1 MKRYQTISR
10 LFQVVTLIT
19 VALVFGPGSAI
30 TGAASA
36 SSTLDFTA
44 IDAYVATQMK
54 EQRIPGLAIGIVQG
68 DQVVHLKGFGQADA
82 SGRAVTPQTPFIL
95 ASVSKPI
102 TALAVMQLVEQG
114 KLELDAPVQ
123 RYLPSFRVAD
133 LDASSHITVRHLLSH
148 TSGLPES
155 ADVVLLTSTDTSDG
169 ALERQV
175 HELASVQLNRP
186 VGASFEY
193 ANVNYAT
200 LGLLVQAVSG
210 QSYEAYVQQ
219 HVFGPLDMRHSYTS
233 QAEAQ
238 PQGLAN
244 GSRYWFGVPIPADV
258 PDNRAERPNGR
269 LIASAE
275 DMAHFLI
282 AQLNGGQYAGAALLS
297 PAGIAAMHQPAA
309 QIGGGEAGY
318 GLGWYSGQRNGVTTV
333 EHAGDGVNFHANVV
347 LVPERALGIVLLEN
361 AQNGLKPELMS
372 GIARGVTTLL
382 LGEQPARME
391 SGGLKLMVYYAVLVL
406 AVIQLFGIIWSIRQI
421 RRWGAQ
427 PEARPR
433 GWRGIVWHIVLPL
446 VLNLA
451 HGLVFLVGLPA
462 MFSATLGYLCLYVP
476 DFGYTLIVS
485 GSLAVVWAIVR
496 TMLVC
501 GLLHDRLTAAVAA
514 LEHAAQRIRSLCA

>member
-1 MKRYQTISR
+1 ME
-10 LFQVVTLIT
+10 
-19 VALVFGPGSAI
+19 
-30 TGAASA
+30 
-36 SSTLDFTA
+36 
-44 IDAYVATQMK
+44 
-54 EQRIPGLAIGIVQG
+54 EQRIPGLALGIVQG
-68 DQVVHLKGFGQADA
+68 DQIVHLKGFGQADA
-82 SGRAVTPQTPFIL
+82 SGRPVTPQTPFIL

-123 RYLPSFRVAD
+123 RYLPWFRVAD
-133 LDASSHITVRHLLSH
+133 PDASSQITVRHLLSH

-155 ADVVLLTSTDTSDG
+155 ADVALLTSTDTSDG

-175 HELASVQLNRP
+175 RDLHSVQLNRP
-186 VGASFEY
+186 VGATFEY

-200 LGLLVQAVSG
+200 LGLIVQTVSG
-210 QSYEAYVQQ
+210 QSYEDYVQQ
-219 HVFGPLDMRHSYTS
+219 HVFAPLDMRHSFTS

-238 PQGLAN
+238 PQGLAS
-244 GSRYWFGVPIPADV
+244 GSRYWFGVPIRANV

-282 AQLNGGQYAGAALLS
+282 AQLNDGRYAGAALLS
-297 PAGIAAMHQPAA
+297 PAGIATMHQPAV
-309 QIGGGEAGY
+309 QIGDGEAAY
-318 GLGWYSGQRNGVTTV
+318 GLGWYSGERNGVTTV

-347 LVPERALGIVLLEN
+347 LIPDRGLGIVLLEN
-361 AQNGLKPELMS
+361 AQNGLKPEPMS
-372 GIARGVTTLL
+372 GIARGVTSLL
-382 LGEQPARME
+382 LGEQPATVE

-421 RRWGAQ
+421 RRWRAQ
-427 PEARPR
+427 PEDRPR
-433 GWRGIVWHIVLPL
+433 GWRGIVWQVVLPL

-462 MFSATLGYLCLYVP
+462 MFRATLGYLCLYVP

-496 TMLVC
+496 TMLVW
-501 GLLHDRLTAAVAA
+501 RLVRERSTAGAVAVPQQA
-514 LEHAAQRIRSLCA
+514 